1 MQDTCRRRHRVS
13 LLIAAIAAI
22 AAGLLVVGLAVPT
35 AKAATASGW
44 TIVTGAP
51 VNQQNSNLLLGSTC
65 SNSWNCWAVGASIAN
80 LNSNG
85 AFSALFEHWNGTS
98 WTAGSGATVP
108 GSSASLLW
116 DVTCVTASNCWAVGV
131 DDPGNSGDPSPL
143 AEQWNGSTWSVVPTP
158 DVTGYLFSV
167 TCVTSADCWAAGTTT
182 TDDGN
187 SDPLNGFI
195 LHWDG
200 TSWSTTPTQ
209 PSGQTY
215 DQFNSVTCASASDC
229 WAVGFA
235 GPNAES
241 NNNFLPNVMP
251 NVTGDDSFVEHWDG
265 SAWTITG
272 APSAPSPAGTY
283 LAHVT
288 CTTAVQCWAV
298 GATMDTNGNPSAT
311 LVDQWDGTSWSTVPS
326 PNPSSA
332 GILTDVTCLGPSQ
345 CWASGAQGVASG
357 QNQNGSPSPM
367 IESWNGSAWSVDPS
381 PNVTAFAYLNSVA
394 CTGGSGC
401 FSTGFSITGSG
412 NNNTVIEPLTEQLVL
427 PPSANQGLWASGSDG
442 GVFAFGSAAFYG
454 SMGGTRL
461 NAPIV
466 GMASTPDG
474 GGYWL
479 VAADG
484 GVFTFG
490 DATFY
495 GSMGG
500 TRLNAPIVGMASTP
514 DGGGYWLVAA
524 DGGVF
529 GVGDATFYGS
539 MGGTRLNAPIVGMA
553 STPDGGGYWMVAA
566 DGGVFGFGDASFD
579 GSMGGVQ
586 LTKPI
591 VGMASTPDGG
601 GYWMVASDGGVFTF
615 GDAGYFGS
623 VPGQG
628 IVDPAAITGVAATPD
643 GGGYWLVGR
652 DGGVYAYG
660 DANFMGSLA
669 GMPMAAPVTSVA
681 AVG

>member
-13 LLIAAIAAI
+13 LLIAAI

>member
-13 LLIAAIAAI
+13 LLIAAI

-51 VNQQNSNLLLGSTC
+51 VNPQNSNLLLGSTC
-65 SNSWNCWAVGASIAN
+65 SNSWNCWSVGGSFSS
-80 LNSNG
+80 LNG
-85 AFSALFEHWNGTS
+85 GGGPSALFEHWSGTS
-98 WTAGSGATVP
+98 WTAGSGATIP

-116 DVTCVTASNCWAVGV
+116 DVTCVTGSNCWAVGV
-131 DDPGNSGDPSPL
+131 DEPGNNGDPSPL

-235 GPNAES
+235 GPNALS
-241 NNNFLPNVMP
+241 NNFLPNVMP
-251 NVTGDDSFVEHWDG
+251 NVAGDSSFVEHWDG
-265 SAWTITG
+265 SAWTITA
-272 APSAPSPAGTY
+272 APSAPSPSGTY
-283 LAHVT
+283 LADVT
-288 CTTAVQCWAV
+288 CTSSVQCWAV

-311 LVDQWDGTSWSTVPS
+311 LVDQWDGTSWSTIPS

-332 GILTDVTCLGPSQ
+332 EILTDVTCLGPSQ
-345 CWASGAQGVASG
+345 CWASGAQGVSSG

-381 PNVTAFAYLNSVA
+381 PNVVAYGYLNSVA
-394 CTGGSGC
+394 CTSGSGC
-401 FSTGFSITGSG
+401 FSTGFAITGSN

-427 PPSANQGLWASGSDG
+427 PPSATQGLWASGSDG

-484 GVFTFG
+484 GVF
-490 DATFY
+490 
-495 GSMGG
+495 
-500 TRLNAPIVGMASTP
+500 
-514 DGGGYWLVAA
+514 
-524 DGGVF
+524 
-529 GVGDATFYGS
+529 
-539 MGGTRLNAPIVGMA
+539 
-553 STPDGGGYWMVAA
+553 
-566 DGGVFGFGDASFD
+566 GFGDASFD
-579 GSMGGVQ
+579 GSMGGVH

-601 GYWMVASDGGVFTF
+601 GYWMVAADGGVFTF

-643 GGGYWLVGR
+643 GGGYWLVGW

>member
-1 MQDTCRRRHRVS
+1 MQETCHPRHRVK
-13 LLIAAIAAI
+13 LLIAAV
-22 AAGLLVVGLAVPT
+22 AAGLLVIGLAVPT
-35 AKAATASGW
+35 AKAATAAGW

-65 SNSWNCWAVGASIAN
+65 SNSWNCWAVGGSIAN
-80 LNSNG
+80 LNNNG
-85 AFSALFEHWNGTS
+85 APSALFEHWDGS
-98 WTAGSGATVP
+98 AWTAGSGATIP
-108 GSSASLLW
+108 GTSASLLW
-116 DVTCVTASNCWAVGV
+116 DVTCVTASDCWAVGV
-131 DDPGNSGDPSPL
+131 DEPGTQGDPSPL

-167 TCVTSADCWAAGTTT
+167 TCVTSTDCWAAGTTT

-215 DQFNSVTCASASDC
+215 DQFNSVTCTSASDC

-235 GPNAES
+235 GPSAES
-241 NNNFLPNVMP
+241 NNFLPNVMP
-251 NVTGDDSFVEHWDG
+251 NVAGDGSFVEHWDG
-265 SAWTITG
+265 SAWTVTD
-272 APSAPSPAGTY
+272 APSAPSPSGTY
-283 LAHVT
+283 LADVT
-288 CTTAVQCWAV
+288 CTSSVQCWAV
-298 GATMDTNGNPSAT
+298 GSTMDTNGNPSGT

-326 PNPSSA
+326 PNPGAA

-345 CWASGAQGVASG
+345 CWASGAQGVQSG
-357 QNQNGSPSPM
+357 QNQNLNPSPM

-381 PNVTAFAYLNSVA
+381 PNVTAFGYLNSVA

-401 FSTGFSITGSG
+401 FSTGFAITGSNN
-412 NNNTVIEPLTEQLVL
+412 NNNTVIQPLTEQLVL

-442 GVFAFGSAAFYG
+442 GVFAFGTAAFYG
-454 SMGGTRL
+454 SMGGTHL

-490 DATFY
+490 DAKFY

-539 MGGTRLNAPIVGMA
+539 MGGTHLNAPIVGMA
-553 STPDGGGYWMVAA
+553 AAPDGGGYWMVAS
-566 DGGVFGFGDASFD
+566 DGGVFGFGDAGFD
-579 GSMGGVQ
+579 GSMGGTH

-591 VGMASTPDGG
+591 VGMATTPDGG

-615 GDAGYFGS
+615 GDAGFFGS

-643 GGGYWLVGR
+643 GGGYWLVGG

-660 DANFMGSLA
+660 DANFLGSLA
-669 GMPMAAPVTSVA
+669 GRPMAAPVTSVA
-681 AVG
+681 ALG

>member
-13 LLIAAIAAI
+13 LLIAAI

-51 VNQQNSNLLLGSTC
+51 VNPQNSNLLLGSTC
-65 SNSWNCWAVGASIAN
+65 SNSWNCWSVGGSFSS
-80 LNSNG
+80 LNG
-85 AFSALFEHWNGTS
+85 GGGPSALFEHWSGTS
-98 WTAGSGATVP
+98 WTAGSGATIP

-116 DVTCVTASNCWAVGV
+116 DVTCVTGSNCWAVGV
-131 DDPGNSGDPSPL
+131 DEPGNNGDPSPL

-235 GPNAES
+235 GPNALS
-241 NNNFLPNVMP
+241 NNFLPNVMP
-251 NVTGDDSFVEHWDG
+251 NVAGDSSFVEHWDG
-265 SAWTITG
+265 SAWTITA
-272 APSAPSPAGTY
+272 APSAPSPSGTY
-283 LAHVT
+283 LADVT
-288 CTTAVQCWAV
+288 CTSSVQCWAV

-311 LVDQWDGTSWSTVPS
+311 LVDQWDGTSWSTIPS

-332 GILTDVTCLGPSQ
+332 EILTDVTCLGPSQ
-345 CWASGAQGVASG
+345 CWASGAQGVSSG

-381 PNVTAFAYLNSVA
+381 PNVVAYGYLNSVA
-394 CTGGSGC
+394 CTSGSGC
-401 FSTGFSITGSG
+401 FSTGFAITGSN

-427 PPSANQGLWASGSDG
+427 PPSATQGLWASGSDG

-454 SMGGTRL
+454 SMGGTHL

-474 GGYWL
+474 GDVYKRQLIPGAVEEILRW
-479 VAADG
+479 VTPIQAFGRTAVVDVEIG
-484 GVFTFG
+484 GATVPAGEFVVLLYASANRDEEVF
-490 DATFY
+490 
-495 GSMGG
+495 
-500 TRLNAPIVGMASTP
+500 RCV
-514 DGGGYWLVAA
+514 
-524 DGGVF
+524 
-529 GVGDATFYGS
+529 
-539 MGGTRLNAPIVGMA
+539 
-553 STPDGGGYWMVAA
+553 
-566 DGGVFGFGDASFD
+566 
-579 GSMGGVQ
+579 
-586 LTKPI
+586 
-591 VGMASTPDGG
+591 
-601 GYWMVASDGGVFTF
+601 
-615 GDAGYFGS
+615 
-623 VPGQG
+623 
-628 IVDPAAITGVAATPD
+628 
-643 GGGYWLVGR
+643 
-652 DGGVYAYG
+652 
-660 DANFMGSLA
+660 
-669 GMPMAAPVTSVA
+669 
-681 AVG
+681 

>member
-1 MQDTCRRRHRVS
+1 
-13 LLIAAIAAI
+13 
-22 AAGLLVVGLAVPT
+22 
-35 AKAATASGW
+35 
-44 TIVTGAP
+44 
-51 VNQQNSNLLLGSTC
+51 
-65 SNSWNCWAVGASIAN
+65 
-80 LNSNG
+80 
-85 AFSALFEHWNGTS
+85 
-98 WTAGSGATVP
+98 
-108 GSSASLLW
+108 
-116 DVTCVTASNCWAVGV
+116 
-131 DDPGNSGDPSPL
+131 
-143 AEQWNGSTWSVVPTP
+143 
-158 DVTGYLFSV
+158 
-167 TCVTSADCWAAGTTT
+167 
-182 TDDGN
+182 
-187 SDPLNGFI
+187 
-195 LHWDG
+195 
-200 TSWSTTPTQ
+200 
-209 PSGQTY
+209 
-215 DQFNSVTCASASDC
+215 
-229 WAVGFA
+229 
-235 GPNAES
+235 
-241 NNNFLPNVMP
+241 
-251 NVTGDDSFVEHWDG
+251 
-265 SAWTITG
+265 
-272 APSAPSPAGTY
+272 
-283 LAHVT
+283 
-288 CTTAVQCWAV
+288 
-298 GATMDTNGNPSAT
+298 MDTNGNPSAT
-311 LVDQWDGTSWSTVPS
+311 LVDHWDGTGWSTVPS
-326 PNPSSA
+326 PNPSTG

-357 QNQNGSPSPM
+357 QNQNTSPSPM
-367 IESWNGSAWSVDPS
+367 IENWNGSAWSVDPS
-381 PNVTAFAYLNSVA
+381 PNVTAFGYLNSVA
-394 CTGGSGC
+394 CTGTGC
-401 FSTGFSITGSG
+401 FSTGFAITGSN
-412 NNNTVIEPLTEQLVL
+412 NNNTVIEPLTERLVL

-529 GVGDATFYGS
+529 G
-539 MGGTRLNAPIVGMA
+539 
-553 STPDGGGYWMVAA
+553 
-566 DGGVFGFGDASFD
+566 FGDASFD
-579 GSMGGVQ
+579 GSMGGVH

-601 GYWMVASDGGVFTF
+601 GYWMVAADGGVFTF

-643 GGGYWLVGR
+643 GGGYWLVGW